1 MIIETKEATV
11 ESSVDFGDSVDMGIA
26 ADGVIHL
33 MSLLTNLYNDPE
45 LAVIREYYTNA
56 LDAHTAVDQLKEVE
70 VYLPTF
76 SNPLYV
82 VKDYGIGM
90 SRDDIQKIY
99 AQYGASTKRNTNK
112 QVGAFGLG
120 CKSALTIATQ
130 FTLTSVKNGKKTT
143 ALISKSDSGV
153 NKVDIMPVR
162 DSAEPNGTTVTIP
175 VPNVES
181 FRAKAQ
187 KFFQFTETGKVK
199 VDGLVPESIYSI
211 SSRLITSETDF
222 STYIRPVK
230 NADYWNR
237 EDVKFHMV
245 MGGVPYELSGDEV
258 YNAMSRRGVRAFDL
272 TEAGI
277 SVVFVVDIGSV
288 DLTPSREGLRFTDKT
303 NDFVDRL
310 VEVWVTQIR
319 ETAQAEIDAVEDRG
333 GIHKVYNKW
342 KGVLRSKTWRDEAIL
357 DEVRLTDMSP
367 LMIRDYDVARHT
379 RASVLR
385 LDDNNTL
392 KVVVTGVDD
401 KEYRKVGQY
410 LGSYCAAKG
419 IGGYVRAFFVAD
431 LAVAGLDTPW
441 VTDNSKVTVVTED
454 AFKDIAKQY
463 RKEQRALNKTSTPK
477 DKLEYPVLNLNTY
490 KVQELPY
497 DEIESG
503 LPYITQSDFG
513 LDSLMY
519 RLIGGYHSTS
529 NATALAKHLRKLT
542 AHDKVILVE
551 SPRKGPALEKRVKGS
566 FSLLPAYD
574 KLFEDLKRFAAR
586 PGVRDILAFESRNS
600 DYKTVMRVLNKA
612 GLDSN
617 ISDPDLRR
625 IISPKRKD
633 KVLAKKARVLL
644 NHLNAGPKALT
655 VEFNDV
661 ARGAQSSDVAFRL
674 KKKYPLVDHVYFSD
688 KNTEV
693 IRHLGMYLE
702 KASESLTQDA

>member
-56 LDAHTAVDQLKEVE
+56 LDAHTAVDQLREVE

-181 FRAKAQ
+181 FRTKAQ

-199 VDGLVPESIYSI
+199 VDGLVPESIYSM
-211 SSRLITSETDF
+211 STKLITSETDF

-245 MGGVPYELSGDEV
+245 MGGVPYELSNDEV
-258 YNAMSRRGVRAFDL
+258 YSAMGRRGVREFDL
-272 TEAGI
+272 TDAGI

-319 ETAQAEIDAVEDRG
+319 ETAQAEVDAVEDRG
-333 GIHKVYNKW
+333 GIHKVYTKW
-342 KGVLRSKTWRDEAIL
+342 KGVLRTKTWRGEDIL
-357 DEVRLTDMSP
+357 DEVRLTDMFP
-367 LMIRDYDVARHT
+367 FMIRDYDATRHT
-379 RASVLR
+379 HAMVLR
-385 LDDNNTL
+385 LDDQTL
-392 KVVVTGVDD
+392 KVIVTGVDV

-410 LGSYCAAKG
+410 LGSYCAARG
-419 IGGYVRAFFVAD
+419 FGGYVRAFFVDD
-431 LAVAGLDTPW
+431 LAAAGLDTPW
-441 VTDNSKVTVVTED
+441 VTDNSKVTVVSED
-454 AFKDIAKQY
+454 DFKDAAKQY

-477 DKLEYPVLNLNTY
+477 DKLEYPVLDLNTC
-490 KVQELPY
+490 KVKEIPY
-497 DEIESG
+497 DEIESD
-503 LPYITQSDFG
+503 LPYIMQSDFEV
-513 LDSLMY
+513 DSLMY
-519 RLIGGYHSTS
+519 RLIKTHYNTS
-529 NATALAKHLRKLT
+529 NAKALAKHLRRLT
-542 AHDKVILVE
+542 AHDRVILVE

-566 FSLLPAYD
+566 FSLLPEYH
-574 KLFEDLKRFAAR
+574 KLFGDLKKFLVR
-586 PGVRDILAFESRNS
+586 PGVQDILALESRNS
-600 DYKTVMRVLNKA
+600 DYKTLMRCLSES

-625 IISPKRKD
+625 LISPKRKD
-633 KVLAKKARVLL
+633 RILAKKARVLM
-644 NHLNAGPKALT
+644 NHLNAAPKDFTEEYRHMAKDA
-655 VEFNDV
+655 N
-661 ARGAQSSDVAFRL
+661 SSDLALRL
-674 KKKYPLVDHVYFSD
+674 KQKYPLVDHVYFSA